1 MSAEKLTS
9 TDQQDLTSTSI
20 MTPEVKEESIR
31 ASRVDINDLLA
42 KVRKEKEKENKI
54 NLVFFGLFSC
64 LILVVG
70 TILSF

>member
-9 TDQQDLTSTSI
+9 TDQQDLTSI
-20 MTPEVKEESIR
+20 MTPEVKESIR
-31 ASRVDINDLLA
+31 PSRVDINDLLA